1 MKLAEP
7 AVSLFLKN
15 ILLATDLSETSSE
28 KALKYAQGLAQRLGS
43 HVHTIHV
50 SGPDSY
56 QLLEPEALAVTFH
69 ELRDAAQHP
78 TDVLRALFQGL
89 PTQISL
95 RSGGIWE
102 VINDVVAR
110 TEIDL
115 LILGTHGRTGI
126 PKLLQGSVAEEVF
139 RNVSCPVL
147 TVGPDAKVFD
157 YGPHNIERV
166 LLATDLAPNAAS
178 HFYAGWFSKE
188 FQAKLTVMRVMSDT
202 GMGRRQQLV
211 PQLKQVITEE
221 LNLAAEP
228 ECRIEYGPPAQCI
241 LEVARTWPADLI
253 VLGARHPKSGDVN
266 THSPW
271 AVASRV
277 IAEAQGP
284 VLTVRQPE

>member
-7 AVSLFLKN
+7 TASVLIKN
-15 ILLATDLSETSSE
+15 ILLATDLSETSQ
-28 KALKYAQGLAQRLGS
+28 KALQYAQGLARRLGAQ
-43 HVHTIHV
+43 VHAIHV

-69 ELRDAAQHP
+69 ELRGADQHP
-78 TDVLRALFQGL
+78 TDILRSLFQGL
-89 PTQISL
+89 NTQISL
-95 RSGGIWE
+95 RSGGVWE

-110 TEIDL
+110 SEIDL
-115 LILGTHGRTGI
+115 LVLGTHGRTGI

-147 TVGPDAKVFD
+147 TVGPDARVFD
-157 YGPHNIERV
+157 RKPHHIDRV
-166 LLATDLAPNAAS
+166 LLATDLEPNSSS
-178 HFYAGWFSKE
+178 HFYAGWFAKE
-188 FQAKLTVMRVMSDT
+188 FKAQLMVLRVMSDT

-211 PQLKQVITEE
+211 PQLRDAVSEDVN
-221 LNLAAEP
+221 LNEEP
-228 ECRIEYGPPAQCI
+228 EYRIEYGPPAGCI
-241 LEVARTWPADLI
+241 LEAARSWGPELI
-253 VLGARHPKSGDVN
+253 VLGAKHPKSGEVN

-277 IAEAQGP
+277 IAEAECP

>member
-7 AVSLFLKN
+7 TASVLIKN
-15 ILLATDLSETSSE
+15 ILLATDLSETSQ
-28 KALKYAQGLAQRLGS
+28 KALQYAQGLARHLGAQ
-43 HVHTIHV
+43 VHAIHV

-69 ELRDAAQHP
+69 ELREADQHP
-78 TDVLRALFQGL
+78 TDILRSLFQGL
-89 PTQISL
+89 NTQISL
-95 RSGGIWE
+95 RSGGVWE

-110 TEIDL
+110 SEIDL
-115 LILGTHGRTGI
+115 LLLGTHGRTGI

-147 TVGPDAKVFD
+147 TIGPDAQVVDRK
-157 YGPHNIERV
+157 PHRIQRV
-166 LLATDLAPNAAS
+166 LLATDLQANSSS
-178 HFYAGWFSKE
+178 HFYAAWFSKE
-188 FQAKLTVMRVMSDT
+188 FKAQLTVLRVMSDT

-211 PQLKQVITEE
+211 PQLRQAMNEE
-221 LNLAAEP
+221 LTLNSEP
-228 ECRIEYGPPAQCI
+228 EYRIEYGPPAGCI
-241 LEVARTWPADLI
+241 LEAARSWGAELI
-253 VLGARHPKSGDVN
+253 VLGARHPKSGEVN

-277 IAEAQGP
+277 IAEAECP

>member
-1 MKLAEP
+1 MTPAEP
-7 AVSLFLKN
+7 AVSLLLKN
-15 ILLATDLSETSSE
+15 VLLATDLAETSSE

-43 HVHTIHV
+43 RLHAIHV
-50 SGPDSY
+50 SGSDSY

-69 ELRDAAQHP
+69 ELRDASQHP
-78 TDVLRALFQGL
+78 TDVLKSLFQGL

-95 RSGGIWE
+95 RNGGIWE

-115 LILGTHGRTGI
+115 LVLGTHGRTGI
-126 PKLLQGSVAEEVF
+126 PKLIQGSVAEQVF

-147 TVGPDAKVFD
+147 TVGPDAKVSGN
-157 YGPHNIERV
+157 GPHNIERV

-188 FQAKLTVMRVMSDT
+188 FQAKMTVMRVMSDT

-211 PQLKQVITEE
+211 PELKQVISGE

-228 ECRIEYGPPAQCI
+228 ECRIEYGPAAPCI
-241 LEVARTWPADLI
+241 LEVARAWPADLI
-253 VLGARHPKSGDVN
+253 VLGARHPKSSEVN
-266 THSPW
+266 TRSPW

-277 IAEAQGP
+277 IAEAECP